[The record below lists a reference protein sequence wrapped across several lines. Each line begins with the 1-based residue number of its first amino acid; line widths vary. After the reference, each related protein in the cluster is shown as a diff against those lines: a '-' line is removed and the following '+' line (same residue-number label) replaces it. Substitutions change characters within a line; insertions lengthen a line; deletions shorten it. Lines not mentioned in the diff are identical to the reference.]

1 MRESLTIQPVSQSTS
16 QRVYRSALRVN
27 VFTRSILIVDHQ
39 QYPWLDSRTILRGV
53 VGSTA
58 HGLHTDDGVDDR
70 DEMGV
75 CIEPMRC
82 MIGASEFEQVI
93 YRTAAIRER
102 KHDAPSRGGDLDL
115 TVYSL
120 RKWARLAIHG
130 NPTVLLLPFLPPEL
144 CVMRDARGAHLQEL
158 ADAFW
163 SKEAGQRFLGYLT
176 AQKQR
181 LLGERGGDHGVRR
194 PELIE
199 KYGYDTKYAMHMVRL
214 GLQGVEFLRTGR
226 MTLPMPEPDRQ
237 WVRDI
242 RIGKVTM
249 QECLTRCGDLERE
262 IKDLLNDPSNGIP
275 DKADGERVWTFVRS
289 MYLEH
294 WKCEAFNA
302 TVKECASA

>member
-1 MRESLTIQPVSQSTS
+1 ME
-16 QRVYRSALRVN
+16 
-27 VFTRSILIVDHQ
+27 HQ

-53 VGSTA
+53 VGSAA

-75 CIEPMRC
+75 CIEPMAN
-82 MIGASEFEQVI
+82 MIGSSEFEQVI
-93 YRTAAIRER
+93 YRTAAVREG
-102 KHDAPSRGGDLDL
+102 KHDAPSRAGDLDL
-115 TVYSL
+115 VVYSL

-158 ADAFW
+158 GRAFW

-181 LLGERGGDHGVRR
+181 MLGERGGKDVHR
-194 PELIE
+194 PALVA

-214 GLQGVEFLRTGR
+214 GYQGVEFLKTGR
-226 MTLPMPEPDRQ
+226 LTLPMPEPERA
-237 WVRDI
+237 WIRSI
-242 RIGKVTM
+242 RIGQVPE
-249 QECLTRCGDLERE
+249 QEVLTRAGELERK
-262 IKDLLNDPSNGIP
+262 IKDLLNDPHNGIP
-275 DKADGERVWTFVRS
+275 EKGDAERVWTFVRS

-294 WKCEAFNA
+294 WKSEAFDA
-302 TVKECASA
+302 MVASCGS